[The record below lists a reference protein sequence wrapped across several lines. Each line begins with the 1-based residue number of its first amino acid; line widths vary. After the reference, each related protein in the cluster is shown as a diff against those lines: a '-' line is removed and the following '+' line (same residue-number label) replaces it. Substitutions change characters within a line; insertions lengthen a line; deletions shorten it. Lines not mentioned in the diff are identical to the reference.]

1 MSDDRDICERLEDTN
16 YDGALFMRQE
26 AAKDIRALRY
36 YAARL
41 EDELARAEIENARL
55 REALKTNMAI
65 IERAQDVLCEQLMG
79 PPRGL
84 SDHTALNKLHRLL
97 DGPEQREALG
107 QARAALAEP
116 EKK

>member
-1 MSDDRDICERLEDTN
+1 MSDDIVARLRDQEEFGLLGVPGDHRIVGWGDAADEIERL
-16 YDGALFMRQE
+16 
-26 AAKDIRALRY
+26 
-36 YAARL
+36 
-41 EDELARAEIENARL
+41 RAENERL